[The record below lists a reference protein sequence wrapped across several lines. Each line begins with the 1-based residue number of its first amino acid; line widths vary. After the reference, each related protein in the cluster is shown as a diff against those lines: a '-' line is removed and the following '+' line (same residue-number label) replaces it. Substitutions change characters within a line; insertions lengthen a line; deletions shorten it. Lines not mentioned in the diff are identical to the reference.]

1 MNGGWGCAPAPPR
14 LRIRSML
21 PGATRHPALW
31 PWASLLV
38 VALGLATLAA
48 WQITPQL
55 GTPAILRA
63 RPTSPPTFPRP
74 TAGERRRVRL
84 FFPRESGD
92 TFKEEEREI
101 ARRTT
106 LAEEVRAVLREL
118 ARGGTETKPPIP
130 PGTEAQYV
138 YVDSF
143 AIAYLDF
150 PPGIQA
156 VVASPGGRGERAVL
170 AIVTTLTTSFSE
182 IKRVQFLVD
191 GQELP
196 IVTGGLDLRRPL
208 QPRFPGEEVQPVVP
222 QPPG

>member
-1 MNGGWGCAPAPPR
+1 MVGD
-14 LRIRSML
+14 
-21 PGATRHPALW
+21 
-31 PWASLLV
+31 
-38 VALGLATLAA
+38 
-48 WQITPQL
+48 
-55 GTPAILRA
+55 
-63 RPTSPPTFPRP
+63 
-74 TAGERRRVRL
+74 RRRVRL
-84 FFPRESGD
+84 FFSQESVD

-101 ARRTT
+101 VRRTT

-118 ARGGTETKPPIP
+118 TRGGPETKPPLP
-130 PGTEAQYV
+130 PGTDAQYV
-138 YVDSF
+138 FVDSF
-143 AIAYLDF
+143 GIAYLDF

-156 VVASPGGRGERAVL
+156 VVTSPGGHGERAVL

>member
-1 MNGGWGCAPAPPR
+1 MNGGSGCAPAPPR
-14 LRIRSML
+14 PRIRSVM
-21 PGATRHPALW
+21 PGAARHPALW

-38 VALGLATLAA
+38 AALGLAALVA

-55 GTPAILRA
+55 GSPAILRA
-63 RPTSPPTFPRP
+63 RPTPPQTVPRP

-84 FFPRESGD
+84 FFPQQSED

-118 ARGGTETKPPIP
+118 ARGGPETKPPLP

-143 AIAYLDF
+143 GIAYLDF

-156 VVASPGGRGERAVL
+156 VVALPGGHGERAAL

-191 GQELP
+191 GQEMAV
-196 IVTGGLDLRRPL
+196 VTGGLDLRRPL

>member
-1 MNGGWGCAPAPPR
+1 MAPPR
-14 LRIRSML
+14 PRIRSVM
-21 PGATRHPALW
+21 PGGARHSALW
-31 PWASLLV
+31 LWASVLAF
-38 VALGLATLAA
+38 ALGLAALVA

-55 GTPAILRA
+55 GSPAILRA
-63 RPTSPPTFPRP
+63 RPISPQSVPRP

-84 FFPRESGD
+84 FFPQESAD

-106 LAEEVRAVLREL
+106 LADEVRAVLREL
-118 ARGGTETKPPIP
+118 TRGGPEAKPLLP

-143 AIAYLDF
+143 GIAYLDF
-150 PPGIQA
+150 SPGIQA
-156 VVASPGGRGERAVL
+156 VVALPGRATEQAVL

-182 IKRVQFLVD
+182 IERVQFLVD
-191 GQELP
+191 GQEMAVLA
-196 IVTGGLDLRRPL
+196 GGLDLRRPL
-208 QPRFPGEEVQPVVP
+208 QPRFPGEEVQPIVS